1 MSEAHL
7 ACLRNEMPQWTHHR
21 ARVAALSRDRAADDP
36 DLLDA
41 RRDLRAA
48 RLEEYIKTTVDAA
61 PALTDAQRD
70 RLAVLLQ
77 RPSAGQQK
85 EDGLA
90 PSQPPGTN
98 RLPGRLAQQVLEG
111 QL

>member
-1 MSEAHL
+1 
-7 ACLRNEMPQWTHHR
+7 MPQWTHHR

-48 RLEEYIKTTVDAA
+48 RLEEYIRTTVDAA

-70 RLAVLLQ
+70 RLALLLH
-77 RPSAGQQK
+77 RPPAGQVGG
-85 EDGLA
+85 DDFTGG
-90 PSQPPGTN
+90 QPPRTAQ
-98 RLPGRLAQQVLEG
+98 RRARLAQQVMGG
-111 QL
+111 QR